1 MNFTDFSHTLTQYAP
16 TGFIVIM
23 TATRTANGDEL
34 LQNRFRIFRVYLRW
48 SHANN
53 TIIDHKNLTHFQ
65 KEKNIELAA

>member
-1 MNFTDFSHTLTQYAP
+1 M
-16 TGFIVIM
+16 IM
-23 TATRTANGDEL
+23 TATGMANGDEL

-65 KEKNIELAA
+65 RKKNIEPAA